1 MNSFMSSI
9 KSAAESAVTGGDDK
23 NSNPDQSSNSSLLSS
38 AKLVADAAQSAAS
51 NQSDKIDKPKVAGA
65 TADLLDAAKD
75 YGKFDETQG
84 VGQYLK
90 QADDYLRQYEKSGAD
105 VTPPPATEE
114 KKEEAPPVTEK
125 KEEAPPVTEEK
136 KEEAPPAAE
145 EKKEESGS
153 GFGAADAFKVAG
165 SFFK

>member
-9 KSAAESAVTGGDDK
+9 KTAAASAITGTDDK
-23 NSNPDQSSNSSLLSS
+23 NKANPEQSSNSDLMSD
-38 AKLVADAAQSAAS
+38 AKTVAEAAHAAAS

-65 TADLLDAAKD
+65 AADLLDAAKE

-90 QADDYLRQYEKSGAD
+90 QADDYLHQYEKSGT
-105 VTPPPATEE
+105 TPAAAPPATEE
-114 KKEEAPPVTEK
+114 KKGEEVPPP
-125 KEEAPPVTEEK
+125 AEEK
-136 KEEAPPAAE
+136 KVEAPAPVE

-153 GFGAADAFKVAG
+153 GFGAADAFKAAG

>member
-9 KSAAESAVTGGDDK
+9 KSAAASAVTGGDEK
-23 NSNPDQSSNSSLLSS
+23 KTNPDQSSNSDLMSS
-38 AKLVADAAQSAAS
+38 AKMVAEAAQCAAT

-65 TADLLDAAKD
+65 AADLLDAAKD

-90 QADDYLRQYEKSGAD
+90 QADDYLHQYEKSGTTA
-105 VTPPPATEE
+105 TPPAEAPPATEE
-114 KKEEAPPVTEK
+114 KKDEAPAPPAEEKKAEAPP
-125 KEEAPPVTEEK
+125 P
-136 KEEAPPAAE
+136 AE

-153 GFGAADAFKVAG
+153 EFGAADAIKAAG